1 MVRSKNWKL
10 SDELPG
16 KSLGWHKTD
25 SQTKRR
31 KAALSS
37 RRGNTLST
45 ARALG
50 ALANVTANKE
60 TARKA
65 RADSKYFYRLHN
77 KKKKR

>member
-1 MVRSKNWKL
+1 MARKKWQL

-25 SQTKRR
+25 SQTRRR

-37 RRGNTLST
+37 RKGNALST
-45 ARALG
+45 ARALQ
-50 ALANVTANKE
+50 ALANVTQDRE
-60 TARKA
+60 TIRKA
-65 RADSKYFYRLHN
+65 HADAQYFYRLHN